1 MRSLAIK
8 LTLAFLAVGIA
19 GAMLVSL
26 ISIQRTRLEFER
38 FVSERRDNTAVAD
51 LLFGF
56 YLETGGWQGLGEWL
70 RSDPSLGFFGRRI
83 LLADSQDNVIFSAIP
98 EHLGRNAKDLET
110 LGGTPILH
118 EDRLVGTFYLRGRP
132 NLEGAPPL
140 FSPEGFFLRSVSQA
154 TGLAAL
160 IAALLAL
167 ALGILLSRALTRPL
181 KELTAASGEVAA
193 GNLGKQVDVES
204 KDEIGKLA
212 ASFNLMSKDLARASR
227 LRRQMAAD
235 IAHDLGTPL
244 TVLRG
249 YTDGLRD
256 GTIEGGQELYTVLN
270 EEVTHLQHLVE
281 DLRTLSLADA
291 GELTLSLR
299 ALDPRALLERVG
311 LAHVVAARQ
320 RGVDLRIESAETLP
334 SVQVDVERM
343 TQVLNN
349 LVSNA
354 LRFTSQGEI
363 VLSAS
368 AARGAVTLHVS
379 DSGIG
384 IPPED
389 LDNIFD
395 RFFKVDRSRHRESQS
410 QAQSGLG
417 LAIARAIVE
426 LHGGTIGAESTLGR
440 GTRFSIRLPRS

>member
-1 MRSLAIK
+1 MRSLAVK
-8 LTLAFLAVGIA
+8 LTLAFLVVGIA
-19 GAMLVSL
+19 GALLVSL
-26 ISIQRTRLEFER
+26 ISFQRTRIEFDR

-56 YLETGGWQGLGEWL
+56 YRETGSWAGLGEWL

-83 LLADSQDNVIFSAIP
+83 LLADSQNNVIFSARP
-98 EHLGRNAKDLET
+98 EDLYRNANDLET
-110 LGGTPILH
+110 LGGTPILYN
-118 EDRLVGTFYLRGRP
+118 DRLVGTLYLRARP
-132 NLEGAPPL
+132 SLEGSPPP

-160 IAALLAL
+160 VAALLAL
-167 ALGILLSRALTRPL
+167 ALGILISRALTRPL
-181 KELTAASGEVAA
+181 KELTAASAEVAA
-193 GNLGKQVDVES
+193 GNLGKQVEVGS
-204 KDEIGKLA
+204 SDEIGDLA
-212 ASFNLMSKDLARASR
+212 ASFNLMSSDLARASS
-227 LRRQMAAD
+227 LRRQMTAD

-256 GTIEGGQELYTVLN
+256 GTLEGEQELYAVLN

-299 ALDPRALLERVG
+299 AVDPRAMLERVG
-311 LAHVVAARQ
+311 LAHVGAARQ
-320 RGVDLRIESAETLP
+320 KGVELCIDAADTLP

-349 LVSNA
+349 LVANA
-354 LRFTSQGEI
+354 LRFTSQGQI

-368 AARGAVTLHVS
+368 ADRSAITLQVTDTS
-379 DSGIG
+379 IG

-389 LDNIFD
+389 LNNIFD
-395 RFFKVDRSRHRESQS
+395 RFFKVDRSRNRETRS
-410 QAQSGLG
+410 QSGLG

-426 LHGGTIGAESTLGR
+426 LHRGTIEAQSTLGQ
-440 GTRFSIRLPRS
+440 GTRFLIRIPR

>member
-1 MRSLAIK
+1 MRSLAVK
-8 LTLAFLAVGIA
+8 LTLAFLVVGIA
-19 GAMLVSL
+19 GAVLVSL
-26 ISIQRTRLEFER
+26 ISIQRTRLEFDR
-38 FVSERRDNTAVAD
+38 FVSERRDNSAVAD
-51 LLFGF
+51 LLFGY
-56 YLETGGWQGLGEWL
+56 YLETGSWEGLDNWL

-83 LLADSQDNVIFSAIP
+83 LLADSQNNVVYSALP
-98 EHLGRNAKDLET
+98 EHYVRNLEDLET
-110 LGGTPILH
+110 LAGTPILH
-118 EDRLVGTFYLRGRP
+118 NDRLVGTLYLRAPP
-132 NLEGAPPL
+132 NLEGAPSR
-140 FSPEGFFLRSVSQA
+140 FSPESFFLRSVSQA

-167 ALGILLSRALTRPL
+167 ALGILLARALTRPL

-193 GNLGKQVDVES
+193 GNLGMQVEVES
-204 KDEIGKLA
+204 KDEIGELA
-212 ASFNLMSKDLARASR
+212 ASFNLMSKDLARASS
-227 LRRQMAAD
+227 LRRQMTAD

-256 GTIEGGQELYTVLN
+256 GTIEGGQELYTALN
-270 EEVTHLQHLVE
+270 EEVAHLQHLVE

-291 GELTLSLR
+291 GELTLSMR
-299 ALDPRALLERVG
+299 AVDPRALLERVG

-320 RGVDLRIESAETLP
+320 KGVDLRIDAAETLP

-354 LRFTSQGEI
+354 LRFTAHGQI

-368 AARGAVTLHVS
+368 AGSRAITLHVT
-379 DSGIG
+379 DSGTG

-389 LDNIFD
+389 LDNIYD

-410 QAQSGLG
+410 QSGLG

-426 LHGGTIGAESTLGR
+426 LHRGTIRADSTLGQ
-440 GTRFSIRLPRS
+440 GTRFSIQLPRS